1 MKKITFLL
9 VLFLVVALSACGDS
23 DEDKEEKGSKDAPEA
38 KIDDKVWNDI
48 QESGELVVGTP
59 GTLFPASYY
68 PEDSDELTGYD
79 VEIAKEISERLGLN
93 VTFEVMGFDA
103 MLTALNTGRVDIILA
118 GPREESKKKFAFSE
132 PVKYSY
138 STMIVRSEDLSG
150 IETLEDLKGK
160 KAGGAATTVYS
171 DIARKFD
178 AEVIT
183 YGNVTNDAYL
193 RDVENGRTDLVI
205 NDYYLQSLALTA
217 FPDLNIELHP
227 DLKFH
232 PTTNNVVV
240 DKDADTLLKKV
251 NQVIDEMREDGTLTE
266 KSVEF
271 FGGQD
276 VSVKPEDEI
285 IEIEGIE

>member
-1 MKKITFLL
+1 MRKISFL
-9 VLFLVVALSACGDS
+9 VILFLSVVILGACSDS
-23 DEDKEEKGSKDAPEA
+23 RQDKDGTEEKP
-38 KIDDKVWNDI
+38 DDKVWNDI

-68 PEDSDELTGYD
+68 LEDSDELTGYD
-79 VEIAKEISERLGLN
+79 VEVAKEIAERLGLN

-118 GPREESKKKFAFSE
+118 GPREESKEKFAFSE

-138 STMIVRSEDLSG
+138 STMIVRSSDLSG

-171 DIARKFD
+171 DIAREFG
-178 AEVIT
+178 AEVVT

-193 RDVENGRTDLVI
+193 RDVENDRTDLVI

-217 FPDLNIELHP
+217 FSDLNIELHP

-232 PTTNNVVV
+232 PTTNNVVM
-240 DKDADTLLKKV
+240 DKEADTLLEKV
-251 NQVIDEMREDGTLTE
+251 NNVINEMKKDGTLTE
-266 KSVEF
+266 KSATF

-276 VSVKPEDEI
+276 VSVKPKDEI
-285 IEIEGIE
+285 IEIEGIK